1 MKNKKRKLKLLSW
14 EEKLDRQIQFVNVD
28 NMDENHLSA
37 DEPTDVTIMKTVIP
51 LSSKNV
57 GGLRRLCMSKYF
69 EADPIIFFYYLCDLV
84 VVNVR
89 DLWTYLFGMY
99 DVVSLEEYTEKFTA
113 LSDLTEHLM
122 IFILDKIQS
131 CRT

>member
-69 EADPIIFFYYLCDLV
+69 EA
-84 VVNVR
+84 
-89 DLWTYLFGMY
+89 
-99 DVVSLEEYTEKFTA
+99 E
-113 LSDLTEHLM
+113 
-122 IFILDKIQS
+122 
-131 CRT
+131 